1 VPTAT
6 LTAAMRWQA
15 DTGEPGSL
23 IGGYFT
29 GPAWNGR
36 AYVEGNGVAATAQYL
51 DGLWSGG
58 RPAAAPSPVE
68 LKTDLDTWQPAA
80 VVAVTSPGS
89 ALGRYLARL
98 FGQPPI
104 HAGGVLAWRL

>member
-1 VPTAT
+1 
-6 LTAAMRWQA
+6 
-15 DTGEPGSL
+15 
-23 IGGYFT
+23 
-29 GPAWNGR
+29 
-36 AYVEGNGVAATAQYL
+36 
-51 DGLWSGG
+51 
-58 RPAAAPSPVE
+58 VE

-98 FGQPPI
+98 FGRPPI